1 MAPLDVQDHV
11 VAIGLMKPDV
21 RSVAARHDRE
31 LHLVPVPVRV
41 RRGQDGA
48 QLELAEPADALE
60 ANAHLL
66 FLEAELCGVGEVL
79 QATAAAAA
87 EICAGGLHS
96 ILPRGVAA

>member
-21 RSVAARHDRE
+21 RPVAARHDRE
-31 LHLVPVPVRV
+31 LHLVPVPVRI
-41 RRGQDGA
+41 RRGQDGP

-60 ANAHLL
+60 AVAHLL
-66 FLEAELCGVGEVL
+66 FLEAELCGVGEML

-87 EICAGGLHS
+87 DASATGIQS
-96 ILPRGVAA
+96 IRR